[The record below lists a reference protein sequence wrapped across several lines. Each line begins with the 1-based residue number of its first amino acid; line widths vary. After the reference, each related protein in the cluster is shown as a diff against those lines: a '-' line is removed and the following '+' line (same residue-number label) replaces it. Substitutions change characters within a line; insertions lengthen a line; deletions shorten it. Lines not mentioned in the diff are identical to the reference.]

1 MQPSNGLG
9 DSLAVILTQHKLLY
23 DVINPYLM
31 SIKGCYSAESMVQ
44 ATKTMVQEVVK
55 LVIPG
60 ETVSF
65 NAEP

>member
-1 MQPSNGLG
+1 
-9 DSLAVILTQHKLLY
+9 VILTQHKLLY
-23 DVINPYLM
+23 DVISPYLM